1 MTASALFLFPLNSRP
16 ETPPT
21 ITEVQDTIA
30 GSLQSILIN
39 EEGILV
45 TAGPNPGDD

>member
-1 MTASALFLFPLNSRP
+1 MTPSALFHFPLNPPP

-21 ITEVQDTIA
+21 RTEVQDTIA
-30 GSLQSILIN
+30 GSLQSIPIN
-39 EEGILV
+39 EEGILA